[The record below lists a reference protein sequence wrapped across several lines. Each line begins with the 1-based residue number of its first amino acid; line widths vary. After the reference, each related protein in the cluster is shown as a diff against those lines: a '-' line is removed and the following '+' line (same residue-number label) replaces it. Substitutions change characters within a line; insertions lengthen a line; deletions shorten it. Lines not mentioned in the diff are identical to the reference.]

1 FVAARLFERRA
12 AGEPLSADVI
22 GELVGPRRPE
32 KAADMKDWPPPP
44 RRAAILEVLRNAI
57 ASDEPATR
65 YAAAQ
70 VLAVRNQPATFWREA
85 ARLAGPARGG
95 APAPNTGYAPEARVA
110 RKPGW
115 LRRLV
120 TAEKRDPDAS
130 ELEELAR

>member
-1 FVAARLFERRA
+1 
-12 AGEPLSADVI
+12 
-22 GELVGPRRPE
+22 
-32 KAADMKDWPPPP
+32 
-44 RRAAILEVLRNAI
+44 EVLRNAI

-130 ELEELAR
+130 ELEELARLFLRAGGGGPSGIDADAAQRLVFGVYAGLVRQAPN